1 MNKEK
6 IITFAAW
13 KKEIELLFL
22 DNNYDIDIKT
32 DIQKYELIYQELEI
46 LRITGFSFYEWYY
59 QKYLK
64 NFGQKAIN
72 EFKNNL
78 LKNRRL

>member
-1 MNKEK
+1 MYKEK

-13 KKEIELLFL
+13 KKDLEYILE
-22 DNNYDIDIKT
+22 DCYDPQIKI

-46 LRITGFSFYEWYY
+46 LKKTGFSFYEWYY

>member
-6 IITFAAW
+6 IPFEEW
-13 KKEIELLFL
+13 KKDLEYILE
-22 DNNYDIDIKT
+22 DCYDPQIKI
-32 DIQKYELIYQELEI
+32 DIQKYELLYQELEI
-46 LRITGFSFYEWYY
+46 LKKTGFTFYEWYY

-72 EFKNNL
+72 EFKNDL

>member
-13 KKEIELLFL
+13 KKDLEYILEDCYDPEIK
-22 DNNYDIDIKT
+22 I

-46 LRITGFSFYEWYY
+46 LKKTGFTFYEWYY

-72 EFKNNL
+72 EFRNNL
-78 LKNRRL
+78 LKRRL

>member
-13 KKEIELLFL
+13 KKDLEYILE
-22 DNNYDIDIKT
+22 DCYDPQIKI

-46 LRITGFSFYEWYY
+46 LKKTGFTFYEWYY

-72 EFKNNL
+72 EFRNNL
-78 LKNRRL
+78 LKRGL

>member
-6 IITFAAW
+6 IPFEEW
-13 KKEIELLFL
+13 KKDLEYILE
-22 DNNYDIDIKT
+22 DCYDPQIKI

-46 LRITGFSFYEWYY
+46 LKKTGFTFYEWYY

-64 NFGQKAIN
+64 NSGQKAIN
-72 EFKNNL
+72 EFRNNL
-78 LKNRRL
+78 LKRRL

>member
-13 KKEIELLFL
+13 KEDLEYILE
-22 DNNYDIDIKT
+22 DCYDPQIKI
-32 DIQKYELIYQELEI
+32 DIQKYELIYQEMQI
-46 LRITGFSFYEWYY
+46 LRKTGFTFYEWYY

-72 EFKNNL
+72 EFRNNL
-78 LKNRRL
+78 LKRGL